1 VVAFLKAVP
10 NIISV
15 FRICLVPIFV
25 IVYFTDDRDI
35 KFYALLVFAIAG
47 ISDILD
53 GFIAR
58 RFKAQSQLG
67 RLLDPLGDKLMT
79 FTAMVCITI
88 DWPVILWAV
97 IVFFVK
103 EVLMG
108 VGGLVLHRKV
118 KIELPPANIIGKIS
132 TIIFFITCIS
142 LMLFSNL
149 LNRGAVT
156 MIISVAI
163 IFTLIA
169 LASYILSY
177 IKIMKS
183 REINTG
189 NIGEIECNQ
198 QSVQDVSETL
208 P

>member
-1 VVAFLKAVP
+1 MKVVP

-15 FRICLVPIFV
+15 FRICLVPLFV
-25 IVYFTDDRDI
+25 VVYFTDDRDI

-47 ISDILD
+47 LSDFLD

-88 DWPVILWAV
+88 DWPIILWAV
-97 IVFFVK
+97 IVFFIK

-108 VGGLVLHRKV
+108 VGGLVLHKKV

-132 TIIFFITCIS
+132 TNVFFFTCLS

-149 LNRGAVT
+149 LNRGTVT
-156 MIISVAI
+156 IIISVAI
-163 IFTLIA
+163 VFTLIA
-169 LASYILSY
+169 LASYIVSY
-177 IKIMKS
+177 VKIMKS
-183 REINTG
+183 RETNTG
-189 NIGEIECNQ
+189 SIGEIECNQ
-198 QSVQDVSETL
+198 QSVQDVNETL